1 MDLNACLPEPPREA
15 TNWVEE
21 EEKESGF
28 YDLEP
33 RDLVG
38 GGTELKRGLSLS
50 LGCSI
55 SAQVF

>member
-1 MDLNACLPEPPREA
+1 MDLNACLLEPPREA
-15 TNWVEE
+15 TNRVEE
-21 EEKESGF
+21 KKSGF

-38 GGTELKRGLSLS
+38 GGTVLKRGSSLS

-55 SAQVF
+55 

>member
-1 MDLNACLPEPPREA
+1 MDLNACLLEPPREA

-38 GGTELKRGLSLS
+38 GGTVLKQGLSLS

-55 SAQVF
+55 

>member
-1 MDLNACLPEPPREA
+1 MDLNACLLEPPREA
-15 TNWVEE
+15 TNRVE

-38 GGTELKRGLSLS
+38 GGTVLK
-50 LGCSI
+50 
-55 SAQVF
+55 

>member
-1 MDLNACLPEPPREA
+1 MDLNACLLEPPREA
-15 TNWVEE
+15 TNRVEE

-33 RDLVG
+33 QDLVG
-38 GGTELKRGLSLS
+38 GGTVLKRGLSLS

-55 SAQVF
+55 